1 MEKDKEQMIE
11 KMSIAPMVDRTTYNF
26 RQFIRMLNKK
36 STLYTEMI
44 TAQAIING
52 DSDRLLRV
60 CENEHKIVLQL
71 AASSL
76 EYAKAASK
84 IIKNYPYDEI
94 NINAGCPS
102 NRVSDNKM
110 GAYLMSDVDTLCDIV
125 KGVQDIC
132 KKPVTVKHR
141 IGIDGTGILP
151 NDKKIVTYEEL
162 LEFVDRLH
170 EIGVS
175 KNIIHARIAI
185 LKGLSPSENRSI
197 PPIDYEMVYRLKKD
211 RPKYNIEI
219 NGGIKTL
226 DDVKKHLSIVDS
238 VMIGRRAYDDPML
251 FNEGYEREQ
260 ILEKMILYLENE
272 KGRIYHFTM
281 HTLGLFYGTKYSKI
295 WKNIASNSKVEIN
308 DIKEFLN
315 KLKLQK

>member
-1 MEKDKEQMIE
+1 MIE

-26 RQFIRMLNKK
+26 RQFIRLFNQK

-52 DSDRLLRV
+52 DSDRLLKV
-60 CENEHKIVLQL
+60 SDNEHKIVLQL
-71 AASSL
+71 ACSNFN
-76 EYAKAASK
+76 YAKEASE

-110 GAYLMSDVDTLCDIV
+110 GAYLMSDIDTLSDIV
-125 KGVQDIC
+125 KVVQDIC

-151 NDKKIVTYEEL
+151 NDKKIITYQEL
-162 LEFVDRLH
+162 LEFVDKLH
-170 EIGVS
+170 KIGVE

-185 LKGLSPSENRSI
+185 LKGLSPSENRSV
-197 PPIDYEMVYRLKKD
+197 PPLDYEMVYRLKKD
-211 RPKYNIEI
+211 RPRYNIEI
-219 NGGIKTL
+219 NGGIKSL
-226 DDVKKHLSIVDS
+226 EDVEKHLSVVDS
-238 VMIGRRAYDDPML
+238 VMIGRSAYDNPML
-251 FNEGYEREQ
+251 FNEGISREK
-260 ILEKMILYLENE
+260 ILEDMVKYLEKG

-281 HTLGLFYGTKYSKI
+281 HTLGLFYGTKYSKV
-295 WKNIASNSKVEIN
+295 WKNIASNSKICLD
-308 DIKEFLN
+308 DIKEFLT
-315 KLKLQK
+315 KLQLQK